1 MLVLNRNPGGLRR
14 LLDEVGTVDPTGV
27 EERVA
32 QYTTRSLKKNAK
44 LFGLNLAASMVDLT
58 TLEGKDTPGKVAS
71 LCQKALHPH
80 DEAGVPAVAAVC
92 VYPSMVRHARRHLAG
107 SGVRVAS
114 VATAFPSGQ
123 SPLKVRL
130 AEVRAAVADGA
141 DEIDMVINRG
151 AFLAGELARV
161 QDEISAVVEACGSS
175 VLKVILEVSEL
186 ETYDNIRA
194 ASFLAMRVIR
204 PGDFIKTSTG
214 KTSSNATLGNNQVMI
229 EAIRDHFLATGVAVS
244 MKPAGGIRT
253 AKQALQFLVA
263 VKETLGDEWL
273 NNRRYRFGASA
284 LLNDLVRQLEK
295 ERTGAYQ
302 APWVFSEATEGY

>member
-1 MLVLNRNPGGLRR
+1 MSVPSHATFRR
-14 LLDEVGTVDPTGV
+14 LFNEIGTVDQVGI

-32 QYTTRSLKKNAK
+32 KYTTRSIKKAAKVQGLK
-44 LFGLNLAASMVDLT
+44 LATSMVDLT

-80 DEAGVPAVAAVC
+80 EDPGIPQVAAVC
-92 VYPSMVRHARRHLAG
+92 VYPAMVKHARRALGEDTA
-107 SGVRVAS
+107 VRIAS

-123 SPLKVRL
+123 APLRTRL
-130 AEVRAAVADGA
+130 AEVKAAVQDGA

-151 AFLAGELARV
+151 AFLAGEFNAV
-161 QDEISAVVEACGSS
+161 QDEIAAVVQACGAAT
-175 VLKVILEVSEL
+175 LKVILEVSEL
-186 ETYDNIRA
+186 ETCDNIRA

-204 PGDFIKTSTG
+204 PNDFIKTSTG
-214 KTSSNATLGNNQVMI
+214 KTSLNATLGNNQVMI
-229 EAIRDHFLATGVAVS
+229 EAIRDFYLETGIPIA

-253 AKQALQFLVA
+253 AKQALQFLIA

-273 NNRRYRFGASA
+273 NNTRYRFGASS
-284 LLNDLVRQLEK
+284 LLNDLLRQLEK

-302 APWVFSEATEGY
+302 APYYFSEAAESY

>member
-1 MLVLNRNPGGLRR
+1 MTGTAHAAFRR
-14 LLDEVGTVDPTGV
+14 LFNEIGTVDQVGV

-32 QYTTRSLKKNAK
+32 KYTTRSIKKGAK
-44 LFGLNLAASMVDLT
+44 VFGLKLATSMVDLT

-71 LCQKALHPH
+71 LCQKAVRPH
-80 DEAGVPAVAAVC
+80 DDPDIPTVAAVC
-92 VYPSMVRHARRHLAG
+92 VYPSMVKHARRALG
-107 SGVRVAS
+107 EDTPVRIAS

-123 SPLKVRL
+123 APLRTRL
-130 AEVRAAVADGA
+130 AEVKAAVEDGA

-151 AFLAGELARV
+151 AFLAGEFQLV
-161 QDEISAVVEACGSS
+161 QDEIAAVVQACGPA

-194 ASFLAMRVIR
+194 ASFLAMRVLR
-204 PGDFIKTSTG
+204 PNDFIKTSTG
-214 KTSSNATLGNNQVMI
+214 KTSLNATLGNNQVML
-229 EAIRDHFLATGVAVS
+229 EAIRDFYLDTGTPIA

-253 AKQALQFLVA
+253 AKQALQFLIA

-273 NNRRYRFGASA
+273 NNTRYRFGASS
-284 LLNDLVRQLEK
+284 LLNDLLRQLEK

-302 APWVFSEATEGY
+302 APYYFSEAAESY